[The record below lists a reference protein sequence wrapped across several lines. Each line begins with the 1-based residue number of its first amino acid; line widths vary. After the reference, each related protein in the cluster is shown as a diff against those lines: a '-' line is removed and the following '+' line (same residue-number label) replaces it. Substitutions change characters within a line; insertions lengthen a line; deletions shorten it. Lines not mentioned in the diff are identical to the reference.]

1 MKPEILKATGRP
13 REMASSMSR
22 SHAEKCAASV
32 REYWAKLGHFPS
44 VRVAVIAEFPGIDK
58 RTGAAIRRCGYGVRS
73 DMHNGVPSSLLGAFF
88 PRDFPRGRR

>member
-1 MKPEILKATGRP
+1 MKPEPLISTGRP
-13 REMASSMSR
+13 REMAASMSR

-32 REYWAKLGHFPS
+32 KEYWSKLGHFPS

-73 DMHNGVPSSLLGAFF
+73 DLRDGVPLSLTGAFF